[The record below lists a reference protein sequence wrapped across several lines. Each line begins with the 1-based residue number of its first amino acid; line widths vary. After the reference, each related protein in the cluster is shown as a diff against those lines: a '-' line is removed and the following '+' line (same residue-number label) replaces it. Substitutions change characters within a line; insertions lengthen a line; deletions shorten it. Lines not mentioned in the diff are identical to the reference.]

1 MTICARGQHGIL
13 HFGQISSGVNTA
25 LGKCRSEGVAW
36 GEKLLRRLERG
47 GRVQE
52 EPEQRFRTA
61 HPWIPLLPQVSPQTI
76 LPTLL
81 PRGSLPILA
90 TCSAFFTSC
99 SARVLNRLDVYLYIL
114 GDRWVTS
121 GPNYQGSRAARVLV
135 AQPMSQSRVSFS
147 KKTQF
152 PTPLALCLLLH
163 LRKAASL
170 Y

>member
-1 MTICARGQHGIL
+1 MG
-13 HFGQISSGVNTA
+13 
-25 LGKCRSEGVAW
+25 EGVAW

-61 HPWIPLLPQVSPQTI
+61 HPWVLDGAFATSPQTI

-81 PRGSLPILA
+81 PKGSLPILA

-114 GDRWVTS
+114 GER
-121 GPNYQGSRAARVLV
+121 
-135 AQPMSQSRVSFS
+135 
-147 KKTQF
+147 
-152 PTPLALCLLLH
+152 
-163 LRKAASL
+163 
-170 Y
+170 